1 MKIKYMKRTILE
13 PSVRDASRAFYLR
26 KSPKMSIFAMSENF
40 KIFIAAGVCEDFCR
54 FFLIQVT
61 MLELYKTQNDNRKEY

>member
-1 MKIKYMKRTILE
+1 
-13 PSVRDASRAFYLR
+13 
-26 KSPKMSIFAMSENF
+26 MSENF

-54 FFLIQVT
+54 FFLIQVA